1 MLFLTC
7 KASWLCKHTQP
18 QDKDTQLQYLLLG
31 WIQEWKSLTQDVAV
45 MVWADCI
52 SKDLTSLYR
61 VLD

>member
-1 MLFLTC
+1 MQSILAVQT
-7 KASWLCKHTQP
+7 HTQP
-18 QDKDTQLQYLLLG
+18 QDKTTQLWYLLLG